1 MSESVSVL
9 MKGFKF
15 CLCTGEQKVA
25 RKHQVAAM
33 GKKKNIK
40 KTKKQ
45 GLKNPAVGR
54 HGWRLKEGDAG
65 LQKFSLYCKSI
76 EKQ

>member
-25 RKHQVAAM
+25 RKHQVAAI
-33 GKKKNIK
+33 GKKKIR
-40 KTKKQ
+40 TRKQ
-45 GLKNPAVGR
+45 GLKNPVVGR
-54 HGWRLKEGDAG
+54 YGWR
-65 LQKFSLYCKSI
+65 
-76 EKQ
+76 

>member
-25 RKHQVAAM
+25 RKHQVAAI
-33 GKKKNIK
+33 GKKKNKNK
-40 KTKKQ
+40 KT
-45 GLKNPAVGR
+45 
-54 HGWRLKEGDAG
+54 RLKESCSRKTWLEVKGR
-65 LQKFSLYCKSI
+65 
-76 EKQ
+76 

>member
-25 RKHQVAAM
+25 RKHQVAAI
-33 GKKKNIK
+33 GKKKIR
-40 KTKKQ
+40 TRKQ